1 MSLVNQTSFVGLS
14 PGLRTTSSELEAELE
29 AEFRFEITEPF
40 ETIELI
46 VLFNLSLSGD
56 VDGERR
62 RLLLILRL
70 RGQGLGVKGVEVE
83 WLLVTF
89 PFFT

>member
-14 PGLRTTSSELEAELE
+14 PGLPTTSSELEAELE

-56 VDGERR
+56 VDGSGDVCYLSCDYGGRAWE
-62 RLLLILRL
+62 
-70 RGQGLGVKGVEVE
+70 
-83 WLLVTF
+83 
-89 PFFT
+89 